1 MSVIVRI
8 PTTLRPIS
16 GGQAEVKV
24 EGATLGEVLAG
35 LEAVHPGFQSR
46 ASSTTRASSA
56 SS

>member
-24 EGATLGEVLAG
+24 EGATLGDVLAG
-35 LEAVHPGFQSR
+35 LEAAHPGFQAR
-46 ASSTTRASSA
+46 GSSTTRASSA